1 MRRALLIG
9 IAILMVSCGKG
20 DWRDAT
26 APATERAKA
35 LLKEMTLEEKVGQ
48 MCQYVA
54 PCYVPPGQG
63 SPYKN
68 IDATDENLGNKDLAD
83 KIRRGEVGSFLHCM
97 TTKEAIALQELAKES
112 RLGIPLLIGI
122 DAIHGNALIEGCTIY
137 PTSINLAS
145 TFDPDLAEKIGTETA
160 LEMRQKGLYWTF
172 APNLDVAR
180 DARWGRMGETF
191 GEDPFLVSEMGKYS
205 IWGLQGRNRNFDE
218 GHVIAC
224 AKHLIAGGEPFGGL
238 NAAPMDLS
246 ERQLREI
253 YLPPFVAAVQD
264 AHVGTVMAA
273 HNEVNGIPCHG
284 NSWLLKDL
292 LRNELGFDGF
302 VVSDWM
308 DIERLHAMH
317 HWAPDS
323 TEAFVRS
330 VEAGIDMH
338 MQGDNYFE
346 AVIGAVKSGRIPIK
360 RIDEAVGKILEMKFA
375 VGLFEAP
382 LPSLAPLEN
391 AEAHRQTA
399 LDAARESIVL
409 LKNNGVLPLTA
420 SGSSG
425 PDSSLRS
432 APPTRNASGPLPLTS
447 RGWLRSGLTRPD
459 AARRIFVVGPNADS
473 QTILGDWAAPQPD
486 SLVITVLEG
495 IKAEFPGAKIDTM
508 CFGGMIANIDAKG
521 IEAAKR
527 KAAAAD
533 ICIVVAGENSQRY
546 SAFGRTCGENCD
558 RDDLDLPGMQQELLE
573 AVASTGK
580 PTVLVLMTGRAN
592 SLAWA
597 KENVDAILNVWEPG
611 QMGGQAV
618 AEVLSGKVNP
628 SGKLP
633 VTMPRSVGQ
642 VPTVYNHKH
651 SQYSRL
657 FATNETGPLWP
668 FGFGLSYSHF
678 VYSKPSMSSGQP
690 SGRMATGSG
699 SPDSSLRSAPPTRDA
714 SGPLPLTSRGWLRSG
729 LARPVTS
736 ASSGD
741 SEHSEAV
748 EPQEVPSASAL
759 AFVSITVTNEGPYDG
774 TEVVQLYVRDEYASV
789 TRPVKEL
796 KAFKRVPLKAG
807 ESAEVTFAI
816 TPEMLQCYGADNR
829 WSVEPGDFTIL
840 VGSSSDDKDLQAV
853 TLKVK

>member
-1 MRRALLIG
+1 MMMVKRKSFILLCLALVLS
-9 IAILMVSCGKG
+9 SCGEK
-20 DWRDAT
+20 DWRDASLP
-26 APATERAKA
+26 APERAKL

-83 KIRRGEVGSFLHCM
+83 KIRRGEVSSFLHCM

-137 PTSINLAS
+137 PTNINMAS
-145 TFDPDLAEKIGTETA
+145 TFDTDLMEKIGAETA

-180 DARWGRMGETF
+180 DARWGRMGETY
-191 GEDPFLVSEMGKYS
+191 GEDPFLVTEMGKHS
-205 IWGLQGRNRNFDE
+205 ILGLQGHDRDFDQ

-253 YLPPFVAAVQD
+253 YLPPFEAAVKD

-292 LRNELGFDGF
+292 LREELGFDGF

-308 DIERLHAMH
+308 DIERLYAMH

-346 AVIGAVKSGRIPIK
+346 AVVEAVKSGRIPMK
-360 RIDEAVGKILEMKFA
+360 RIDEAAGKILEMKFA

-382 LPSLAPLEN
+382 MPSLAPLEN
-391 AEAHRQTA
+391 AAEHRQTA
-399 LDAARESIVL
+399 LEAARESIVL
-409 LKNNGVLPLTA
+409 LKNDGLLPL
-420 SGSSG
+420 
-425 PDSSLRS
+425 LR
-432 APPTRNASGPLPLTS
+432 AE
-447 RGWLRSGLTRPD
+447 GL
-459 AARRIFVVGPNADS
+459 RRIFVVGPNADS

-486 SLVITVLEG
+486 SLVITVLGG
-495 IKAEFPGAKIDTM
+495 IQAEFPGVSIDTM
-508 CFGGMIANIDAKG
+508 CFGEKISNVDAKG
-521 IEAAKR
+521 IAAAR
-527 KAAAAD
+527 HKAAAAD
-533 ICIVVAGENSQRY
+533 VCIVVAGENSQRY
-546 SAFGRTCGENCD
+546 SAYGRTCGENCD
-558 RDDLDLPGMQQELLE
+558 RDDLDLPGMQEELLE
-573 AVASTGK
+573 AVASAGK

-592 SLAWA
+592 SIGWA
-597 KENVDAILNVWEPG
+597 KDNVDAILNVWEPG
-611 QMGGQAV
+611 QMGGQAI

-668 FGFGLSYSHF
+668 FGFGLSYSRF
-678 VYSKPSMSSGQP
+678 AISSPTIVAAGGP
-690 SGRMATGSG
+690 G
-699 SPDSSLRSAPPTRDA
+699 SPDSSLRSAPPIA
-714 SGPLPLTSRGWLRSG
+714 SDGPLPLTSRGWLRSG
-729 LARPVTS
+729 LARPS
-736 ASSGD
+736 A
-741 SEHSEAV
+741 AT
-748 EPQEVPSASAL
+748 
-759 AFVSITVTNEGPYDG
+759 VSITVRNEGQYDG
-774 TEVVQLYVRDEYASV
+774 TEVVQLYIRDEYASV

-796 KAFKRVPLKAG
+796 KAFKRVFLKNG
-807 ESAEVTFAI
+807 ESTEVSFDI
-816 TPEMLQCYGADNR
+816 TQEMLRCFDADNR
-829 WSVEPGDFTIL
+829 WAVEPGDFTIM
-840 VGSSSDDKDLQAV
+840 VGSSSADEDLQS
-853 TLKVK
+853 VKLTVK

>member
-1 MRRALLIG
+1 MRNNMKRFTILLLLL
-9 IAILMVSCGKG
+9 ASLASCGKE
-20 DWRDAT
+20 DWRDT
-26 APATERAKA
+26 SLPASDRAK
-35 LLKEMTLEEKVGQ
+35 LLLREMTLEEKVGQ

-145 TFDPDLAEKIGTETA
+145 SFDPEIVEKIGTETA
-160 LEMRQKGLYWTF
+160 QEMRQKGLYWTF

-191 GEDPFLVSEMGKYS
+191 GEDPFLVTEMGKYS
-205 IWGLQGRNRNFDE
+205 IWGLQGRDRNFDE

-253 YLPPFVAAVQD
+253 YLPPFIAAVQD

-292 LRNELGFDGF
+292 LRDELGFDGF

-323 TEAFVRS
+323 TEAFIRS

-346 AVIGAVKSGRIPIK
+346 AVIGAVKSGRIPMR

-382 LPSLAPLEN
+382 MPSMAPLEN

-399 LDAARESIVL
+399 LAAARESIVL
-409 LKNNGVLPLTA
+409 LKNNGVLPL
-420 SGSSG
+420 
-425 PDSSLRS
+425 DVV
-432 APPTRNASGPLPLTS
+432 
-447 RGWLRSGLTRPD
+447 
-459 AARRIFVVGPNADS
+459 RRIFVVGPNADS

-486 SLVITVLEG
+486 SLVVTVLEG
-495 IKAEFPGAKIDTM
+495 IRAEFPKAIIDTM
-508 CFGGMIANIDAKG
+508 CFGGMISNINEKG
-521 IEAAKR
+521 IAAAR
-527 KAAAAD
+527 NKAAEAD
-533 ICIVVAGENSQRY
+533 VCIVVAGENSQRY

-558 RDDLDLPGMQQELLE
+558 RDDLDLPGMQEELLE
-573 AVASTGK
+573 AMASTGK
-580 PTVLVLMTGRAN
+580 PTILVLMTGRAN

-597 KENVDAILNVWEPG
+597 KENVDAIVNVWEPG

-668 FGFGLSYSHF
+668 FGFGLSYSNF
-678 VYSKPSMSSGQP
+678 VYSNPSLFSGQP
-690 SGRMATGSG
+690 SG
-699 SPDSSLRSAPPTRDA
+699 
-714 SGPLPLTSRGWLRSG
+714 
-729 LARPVTS
+729 LA
-736 ASSGD
+736 
-741 SEHSEAV
+741 
-748 EPQEVPSASAL
+748 EPALDAL
-759 AFVSITVTNEGPYDG
+759 ATVSITVTNEGPYDG
-774 TEVVQLYVRDEYASV
+774 AEVVQLYIRDEYASV

-796 KAFKRVPLKAG
+796 KAFKRIFLKNG
-807 ESAEVTFAI
+807 ESATVTFDI
-816 TPEMLQCYGADNR
+816 TPEMLQCFGAENR
-829 WSVEPGDFTIL
+829 WSVEPGEFTIM
-840 VGSSSDDKDLQAV
+840 VGSSSADEDLQAISYV
-853 TLKVK
+853 VE